1 MVFIDGL
8 NPARN
13 VGCGLFIRYACVR
26 VRQLPTRESDQ
37 HRESPLR
44 AFQGLRISIWKTS
57 IESPVMRY
65 GISINCFSNR
75 DSSASRGLGGWVLCL
90 LLGLLVI
97 GPGCSTPQNRPATMA
112 LEPGGYEACF
122 DAVILVARESGM
134 PAILRD
140 RAGGVV
146 ETAPRLSGSFF
157 EPWRL
162 DNASFSETIEN
173 TVSFQRRRA
182 RFEFVPADFVAPSAG
197 DPNNLEG
204 PPLPGSTGDDLL
216 DVRTYPGPL
225 EVRVW
230 VYVERAFT
238 PGARLGTWTRSQAT
252 FSRDTLAPVRDDGD
266 KTVVD
271 FSKWTPVRR
280 DPAYEQRLL
289 EALSKRMAAY
299 TPDRT

>member
-1 MVFIDGL
+1 MSFGTSIM
-8 NPARN
+8 
-13 VGCGLFIRYACVR
+13 ACLR
-26 VRQLPTRESDQ
+26 PFQ
-37 HRESPLR
+37 PLR
-44 AFQGLRISIWKTS
+44 
-57 IESPVMRY
+57 
-65 GISINCFSNR
+65 
-75 DSSASRGLGGWVLCL
+75 RGAGRAALCL
-90 LLGLLVI
+90 MLGVLII
-97 GPGCSTPQNRPATMA
+97 GPGCSAPQVKPATLA
-112 LEPGGYEACF
+112 LEPGGYEDCF
-122 DAVILVARESGM
+122 DAVILLARDSGM

-146 ETAPRLSGSFF
+146 ETAPRLSGSLF

-162 DNASFSETIEN
+162 DNASFGETLEN
-173 TVSFQRRRA
+173 TVSLQRRRA

-197 DPNNLEG
+197 DPGILEG

-238 PGARLGTWTRSQAT
+238 PGVRSGTWTRSQVT
-252 FSRDTLAPVRDDGD
+252 FTRDTLAPVRDSGD
-266 KTVVD
+266 ETVVD

-289 EALSKRMAAY
+289 EALSRRIAASSSN
-299 TPDRT
+299 RT